1 MKGQILTVTGFVDAK
16 DVGNTYVHEH
26 LYTTATQEVATEN
39 PTMVLDD
46 LDKIVVDLGLFKEAG
61 GSLIVEVTTV
71 DYGRN
76 IFKLKELSERSGVS
90 IVATG
95 GFNKGTY
102 NRVFLENR
110 SIDEVARELIQEV
123 EEGVDGSGIRPGV
136 LKIGTSLNVIHPWEE
151 IGLRAISRASLATG
165 IPITTHTQAGT
176 MAKEQLDLF
185 VEEGLD
191 PSSIIL
197 GHMDQLDD
205 FSVHYELVKRGAFLG
220 YDSIPKAKYN
230 TKERAIDYIL
240 RLAKENLHTQ
250 ILISGDFARQGYFKG
265 YGGTFGLDYLLKTFK
280 EELRERLDAETLDSK
295 RIIDDLFI
303 HNPRRVLAF
312 RK

>member
-1 MKGQILTVTGFVDAK
+1 MKGQILTVRGFVDAK

-26 LYTTATQEVATEN
+26 LYTTATPDVAAEN

-46 LDKIVVDLGLFKEAG
+46 IANVVVDLGLFKEAG

-76 IFKLKELSERSGVS
+76 VYKLKELSEKSGVH

-102 NRVFLENR
+102 NRPFLENR
-110 SIDEVARELIQEV
+110 SIDEVAKELIKEV
-123 EEGVDGSGIRPGV
+123 QEGVDGSGIRPGV

-151 IGLRAISRASLATG
+151 IGLRAISRVSLATG

-205 FSVHYELVKRGAFLG
+205 FNVHHELVKRGAFLG

-230 TKERAIDYIL
+230 TKERAIDFIL
-240 RLAKENLHTQ
+240 RLAQENLHTQ
-250 ILISGDFARQGYFKG
+250 ILISGDFARQSYFKG
-265 YGGTFGLDYLLKTFK
+265 YGGQFGLDYLLTSFK
-280 EELRERLDAETLDSK
+280 EEVRARLDAEKMDSN

-303 HNPRRVLAF
+303 HNPRRALAF